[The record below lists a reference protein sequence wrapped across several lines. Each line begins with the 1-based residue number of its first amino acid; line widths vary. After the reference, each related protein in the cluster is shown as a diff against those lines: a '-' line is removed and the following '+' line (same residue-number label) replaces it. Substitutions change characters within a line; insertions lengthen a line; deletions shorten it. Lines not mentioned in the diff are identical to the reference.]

1 MSTNASAC
9 CESWGEQISLLSAGC
24 LSPDEEQSVRRH
36 IANCVQCQTEFDQVS
51 QLCQNLNNVPS
62 VYIGWAESVVANT
75 MIEITAPQ
83 NAFLQPYAMTAEG
96 KSSRGVRS
104 ELFAVVCIA
113 AVLLVT
119 VGWTLSLK
127 NPQRAEI
134 AHRPQTQL
142 PQTQPPR
149 KEVSPPH
156 PVNVVV
162 ARNHSMPPT
171 MLELRNAFAQSD
183 DQFDSL
189 LAQQSRTTFPAL
201 TDIRS
206 LDESL

>member
-1 MSTNASAC
+1 MSTNASTP
-9 CESWGEQISLLSAGC
+9 CESWGEQISLLAAGC
-24 LSPDEEQSVRRH
+24 LSPDEENAVRQH
-36 IANCVQCQTEFDQVS
+36 IASCGPCQKDFE
-51 QLCQNLNNVPS
+51 QLTGLCDSLNAIPPVDLS
-62 VYIGWAESVVANT
+62 WADSVVAKT
-75 MIEITAPQ
+75 MTEITASQRTFPPRLAAHPRRE
-83 NAFLQPYAMTAEG
+83 NPREI
-96 KSSRGVRS
+96 RS

-134 AHRPQTQL
+134 ARRPQA
-142 PQTQPPR
+142 QPTR
-149 KEVSPPH
+149 KEASTQS
-156 PVNVVV
+156 VNVVAV
-162 ARNHSMPPT
+162 RNHSMPPT
-171 MLELRNAFAQSD
+171 LLELRNAFAQSD

-189 LAQQSRTTFPAL
+189 LARQSGTSFPAL

>member
-1 MSTNASAC
+1 MSTNASTC
-9 CESWGEQISLLSAGC
+9 CESWGEEISLLAAGC
-24 LSPDEEQSVRRH
+24 LSPDEEQAVQRH
-36 IANCVQCQTEFDQVS
+36 IANCGPCQTEFAQVS
-51 QLCQNLNNVPS
+51 QLCQNLNDVPS
-62 VYIGWAESVVANT
+62 VNIRWADSVVANT
-75 MIEITAPQ
+75 MIEITGPQ
-83 NAFLQPYAMTAEG
+83 NAFSQPYAVTAQG
-96 KSSRGVRS
+96 KSSRGARS

-127 NPQRAEI
+127 NPQRAEF
-134 AHRPQTQL
+134 AHRPRI
-142 PQTQPPR
+142 PPTR
-149 KEVSPPH
+149 KEDSAPQ

-189 LAQQSRTTFPAL
+189 LAQQPGGAFSAL